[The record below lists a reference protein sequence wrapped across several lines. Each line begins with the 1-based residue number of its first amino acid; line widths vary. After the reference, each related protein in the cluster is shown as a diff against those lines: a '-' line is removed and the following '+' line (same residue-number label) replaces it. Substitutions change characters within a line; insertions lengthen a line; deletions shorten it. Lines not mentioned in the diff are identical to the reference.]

1 MADTPS
7 SQTMLLQLVSP
18 ERVLVEEHVT
28 EAQIPAL
35 DGYIGA
41 MPGHAPLLSALKA
54 GGVMTY
60 TANGQTKTLAVYGGF
75 VEVLPDSVRV
85 LADAAEFGSEIN
97 REKAQARLQAAT
109 KASEQ
114 TPAENVDPQL
124 ALDELN
130 RAQAAVDAASA
141 KS

>member
-1 MADTPS
+1 M
-7 SQTMLLQLVSP
+7 
-18 ERVLVEEHVT
+18 
-28 EAQIPAL
+28 
-35 DGYIGA
+35 
-41 MPGHAPLLSALKA
+41 
-54 GGVMTY
+54 
-60 TANGQTKTLAVYGGF
+60 
-75 VEVLPDSVRV
+75 EVLPDSVRV